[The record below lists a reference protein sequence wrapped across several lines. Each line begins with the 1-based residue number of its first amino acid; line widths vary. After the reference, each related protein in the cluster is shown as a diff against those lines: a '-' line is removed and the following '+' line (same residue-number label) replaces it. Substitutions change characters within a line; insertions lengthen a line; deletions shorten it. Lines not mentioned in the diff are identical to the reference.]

1 MYLYRGGNIGPFLT
15 ATGLVTLVLC
25 NVHGSLEHEIPK
37 RSFLSRRAIDGTR
50 GRKFFDPEEEG
61 AFDSYGSAGGQYD
74 PYEEK
79 TDLSDIRRNV
89 PGDPVTNLIIYILFG
104 SLVFLCNI
112 LSHCY
117 YADEVAGCQVFHV
130 CHDVLVSS
138 FLCPIGS
145 VFSQKLLTCDWW
157 TKVDCSASNKY
168 IDVNRDS
175 YQQDDDEM
183 IRKAYAMISL
193 QSGTD
198 VTKDGLVDPD
208 RTGSIVDYQKGP
220 GRILDYSQV
229 DTTGNDLRTSFDYS
243 APASRD
249 FFPPSYQL
257 KGTRKPEASRSYQD
271 KFYSSDKSGSPYQDS
286 PIIRIQK
293 INDPEFGGQRNKD
306 FQNAYRRPNEFTN
319 QFQPSYAPTVPTVT
333 TTTRRFYSPTV
344 PTMFRSSTLAYNK
357 LDQVIDSSDYYFS
370 RGRTN
375 SFVTPPTPR
384 VFASRGKEFAETDSR
399 KSSRDD
405 EYVKQESYDY
415 DYENTDSEERTR
427 DERPSERFQVR
438 VLDDLN
444 DLNRTRVGGSPLFEE
459 VYGRFRDQNRDQDNF
474 DSADDFEV
482 RGSIGLGQA
491 LHQSYR
497 GISVRQQNPVKVQT
511 KVGDQFNSRGEE
523 VRHTLAKPES
533 EGKKEETTEQYQRDD
548 EETNNSNRFL
558 STTTPSVIEST
569 IKASTSSRESSI
581 SVNSSVANSEYS
593 NENEKGS
600 IDGVVGDFQASRSAE
615 FLEPPLE
622 RTQSKFQ
629 IKVPDLFDESTLL
642 IRYTAQHDVPYSSS
656 TTELPS
662 FEGADSDDYIDQ
674 PTSLDGI
681 AAIMSNYRGT
691 EISGDSSFQNHPG
704 AVASTLVSSTGSW
717 FSSSPRD
724 RSNARIPAKDHS
736 TGKAEG
742 DAHLKLENDTQN
754 EEKIGRIKLEF
765 SADNVQS
772 SKERWTRQFNK
783 TWPFSAAE
791 SIDDESSVADEVK
804 KKTSDESKDN
814 KGAAEVSRALLR
826 SSMPETLRHIEES
839 IDRNNSPYQV
849 TLTMNRDEEL
859 VPTGRDIISKLIAR
873 QGEETSSFS
882 DEVHELEII
891 KSVEPEIRRT
901 TESHTTTGNIS
912 DVRDESVLETN
923 DTTDVDLTDTKR
935 NSPNMVSLL
944 QLMSELLK
952 LDRVPRPFSLSDAQ
966 SSRSNARP
974 QSPSVASLGT
984 IAKDVNSNAEFGQ
997 DEATVPSQ
1005 ETTSTELNL
1014 ETSATRS
1021 KEKILGQLEENF
1033 GEPLYREG
1041 KRSSLELSEKERSA
1055 EFQADGEKANAGK
1068 IISSTSSKVDVES
1081 TATTMANVTSTTES
1095 EKTVVKTEFVPSIGF
1110 SLDTD
1115 EGREEY
1121 VEAILGG
1128 LIEPQTV
1135 ESAKEEAVLEEK
1147 SEKEAFS
1154 RKNETT
1160 RSVSGKI

>member
-1 MYLYRGGNIGPFLT
+1 
-15 ATGLVTLVLC
+15 
-25 NVHGSLEHEIPK
+25 
-37 RSFLSRRAIDGTR
+37 
-50 GRKFFDPEEEG
+50 
-61 AFDSYGSAGGQYD
+61 
-74 PYEEK
+74 
-79 TDLSDIRRNV
+79 
-89 PGDPVTNLIIYILFG
+89 
-104 SLVFLCNI
+104 
-112 LSHCY
+112 
-117 YADEVAGCQVFHV
+117 
-130 CHDVLVSS
+130 
-138 FLCPIGS
+138 
-145 VFSQKLLTCDWW
+145 
-157 TKVDCSASNKY
+157 
-168 IDVNRDS
+168 
-175 YQQDDDEM
+175 M

-249 FFPPSYQL
+249 FFSPSYQL

-375 SFVTPPTPR
+375 SFVTPPTR
-384 VFASRGKEFAETDSR
+384 VFASQDKDFAEKDSR

-415 DYENTDSEERTR
+415 DYENTDSEEKTR

-438 VLDDLN
+438 VLDDFN
-444 DLNRTRVGGSPLFEE
+444 DLNRTKVARVGGNPLFEE
-459 VYGRFRDQNRDQDNF
+459 VYGRFRDRNRDQDNF

-497 GISVRQQNPVKVQT
+497 GISVRQQNPVKVET
-511 KVGDQFNSRGEE
+511 KIRDEFNSRGGE

-533 EGKKEETTEQYQRDD
+533 EEKKEETTEQYQKDD

-600 IDGVVGDFQASRSAE
+600 IDVGDFQASRSAE

-642 IRYTAQHDVPYSSS
+642 IHYTAQHDAPYSSS

-681 AAIMSNYRGT
+681 ATIMTSYRGT
-691 EISGDSSFQNHPG
+691 EIPGDSSFQNHPG
-704 AVASTLVSSTGSW
+704 AVTSTLVSSTGSW

-742 DAHLKLENDTQN
+742 DTHLKLENDTEN
-754 EEKIGRIKLEF
+754 KEKI
-765 SADNVQS
+765 
-772 SKERWTRQFNK
+772 
-783 TWPFSAAE
+783 AE
-791 SIDDESSVADEVK
+791 SIDVESSVADEV

-814 KGAAEVSRALLR
+814 KGATESSRALLR
-826 SSMPETLRHIEES
+826 SSRPETLRHIEES

-849 TLTMNRDEEL
+849 TLTMNRNEEL

-873 QGEETSSFS
+873 QGKETSSFS
-882 DEVHELEII
+882 DEIHELEII

-901 TESHTTTGNIS
+901 TESDTTTANIS
-912 DVRDESVLETN
+912 DVRNESVLETN
-923 DTTDVDLTDTKR
+923 DTTDVDLTDTKK
-935 NSPNMVSLL
+935 NSPNIVSLL

-966 SSRSNARP
+966 SSRSNARS

-997 DEATVPSQ
+997 DEATIPSQ
-1005 ETTSTELNL
+1005 ETTSTELNS

-1041 KRSSLELSEKERSA
+1041 KRSSLELPEKERSV
-1055 EFQADGEKANAGK
+1055 EFQTEVSLESANEHEEKANA
-1068 IISSTSSKVDVES
+1068 SSKVDVES
-1081 TATTMANVTSTTES
+1081 TATTTANVTSTTKS

-1135 ESAKEEAVLEEK
+1135 ESVKEETVLEEK